1 MAKRAVMF
9 TFPKEV
15 VAQPI
20 IYNLDQQYRVVTNVR
35 RADVTNNCGWV
46 VLELQGKEDDI
57 ENALAWVAS
66 IGVRVD
72 AIGGEI
78 ASG

>member
-15 VAQPI
+15 VAQPV
-20 IYNLDQQYRVVTNVR
+20 IYNLGQQYRVVTNVR
-35 RADVTNNCGWV
+35 RADVSERRGWV
-46 VLELQGKEDDI
+46 VLELQGKDDDI

-66 IGVRVD
+66 VGVRVD

-78 ASG
+78 SAG

>member
-15 VAQPI
+15 ISQPV
-20 IYNLDQQYRVVTNVR
+20 IYNLGQQYRVVTNVR
-35 RADVTNNCGWV
+35 RADVTNACGWI

-57 ENALAWVAS
+57 NNALAWVAS
-66 IGVRVD
+66 VGVRVD

-78 ASG
+78 APR